1 MQPHTKDSYREPK
14 RPKGDRIC
22 EGCGAVCDAGR
33 WTWYATPRD
42 RRQLEC
48 PACKRMRENVPAGEL
63 VLHGAY
69 LHAHRGMILELLQRQ
84 ADMETSEHAL
94 ERIMEI
100 ERSADSVTCAR
111 PAHTWSSAW
120 PTRCCMRI
128 TAVSRSTI
136 ATAGRHAACTG
147 RATMREPVLGRPA
160 VWPMKKPSTTPAC

>member
-1 MQPHTKDSYREPK
+1 MNRSNGGSGRNPLRRDKRMQPHTKDSYREPK

-22 EGCGAVCDAGR
+22 ECCGAVCDAGR

-100 ERSADSVTCAR
+100 ERSADSVTVR
-111 PAHTWSSAW
+111 TTGAHMVRRLADALLHAHHGSLAINYRDGEDMLRAHW
-120 PTRCCMRI
+120 TRDD
-128 TAVSRSTI
+128 A
-136 ATAGRHAACTG
+136 
-147 RATMREPVLGRPA
+147 
-160 VWPMKKPSTTPAC
+160 